1 MESLQY
7 TVENNCKH
15 NLHLIFPT
23 TLTRL
28 KLFYVEARDGD
39 AIRTLLRRMLK
50 LTTLALY
57 DNARYSPLPNGQ
69 IWEELIVSSLPL
81 LNTFQFYFPFDT
93 YRLTLED
100 SNQTIQSFSTPFYL
114 IEKRWFI
121 RFDRDPNG
129 WSMGALYTL
138 PFTFSHIS
146 IKTSTFDT
154 SLSTLPMTDLNET
167 KSSYYTKVKT
177 LIFNKQCKAP
187 HIGFLASN
195 IHHLILMAD
204 LPISW
209 LYLLTKLRHI
219 HIGAY
224 VEMSSTDF
232 ERLLQHSPN
241 LQSLTISNDKL
252 NKLTNKF
259 TNQSVCHQLSQKIQ
273 SLTISHHYLDLPKL
287 DIVSVRSLSS
297 LARIFSEKCEHL
309 SLALIASPKTVYPIL
324 RRMKQ
329 LRSLHIEWCHV
340 LIGLNDPV
348 ASWLQNISTDP
359 TALDF
364 VHTTDKRHLFIW
376 FGNRF

>member
-28 KLFYVEARDGD
+28 KLFYSETLDGD
-39 AIRTLLRRMLK
+39 AIRTLLRRMSK
-50 LTTLALY
+50 LNTLALY
-57 DNARYSPLPNGQ
+57 INARYSPSPNGQ

-93 YRLTLED
+93 YRLTLEGL
-100 SNQTIQSFSTPFYL
+100 NQTIESFSTPFYL
-114 IEKRWFI
+114 IEKRCFI
-121 RFDRDPNG
+121 RCDREPNN

-138 PFTFSHIS
+138 PFAFSHMS
-146 IKTSTFDT
+146 INTSTFDT
-154 SLSTLPMTDLNET
+154 SISTLPMTDLNET

-195 IHHLILMAD
+195 IHYLILMAD

-209 LYLLTKLRHI
+209 IYLLTKLRHI
-219 HIGAY
+219 NIGAY

-232 ERLLQHSPN
+232 ENVLQHSPN
-241 LQSLTISNDKL
+241 LQSLTISSDKL

-259 TNQSVCHQLSQKIQ
+259 TNQSVCHQLSKKIQ
-273 SLTISHHYLDLPKL
+273 SLTISHHYLNFPKL
-287 DIVSVRSLSS
+287 DIVSVRLLRS
-297 LARIFSEKCEHL
+297 LASIFSEKCEHL
-309 SLALIASPKTVYPIL
+309 SLGLIAHPKTVCPIF

-329 LRSLHIEWCHV
+329 LRSLHIEWCHL
-340 LIGLNDPV
+340 LIGLDDPV
-348 ASWLQNISTDP
+348 ACWLQNISTDP

-364 VHTTDKRHLFIW
+364 VHATDKRHLFIW